1 MKNIIFSLLFI
12 IPVIGFSQCK
22 KENKEFVENSYYY
35 GSYYGCLN
43 DRGLPEGKGG
53 IEFSSGGSYEGNWES
68 GKMSGNGVYISNE
81 WKYEGQFQDGRMTG
95 KGVFTQVSPDYTIIQ
110 TGLFNNSN
118 LIKGTEKVIHSNG
131 VIIVNT
137 FLNGSVISERRNNR
151 NYYEASD
158 ISSNVEST
166 IVSTVR
172 EDDKYFISLKVNSV
186 IGEWYFDTGADGIS
200 IGKRL
205 FDRLVDSGIKYRD
218 LKMNITSFGVGGS
231 SENKYII
238 LDEITIGEI
247 TVKNVV
253 ATVRLEQNY
262 SLLGVQFFDKFSN
275 VEWDMK
281 AETLKLYK

>member
-1 MKNIIFSLLFI
+1 MRNIIIGLLLISPF
-12 IPVIGFSQCK
+12 VGFSQCK
-22 KENKEFVENSYYY
+22 KENKEFENY
-35 GSYYGCLN
+35 GSYHGCLN

-53 IEFSSGGSYEGNWES
+53 IEFSSGDSYNGDWED

-95 KGVFTQVSPDYTIIQ
+95 KGVFTQISLDYTIIQ
-110 TGLFNNSN
+110 TGVFNNRN
-118 LIKGTEKVIHSNG
+118 LIKGTEKVTRSNG
-131 VIIVNT
+131 VIIVST
-137 FLNGSVISERRNNR
+137 FLNGSVNSERRNNR

-172 EDDKYFISLKVNSV
+172 EDDKYLISLKVNSV

-205 FDRLVDSGIKYRD
+205 FDRLVDSGIKYKD
-218 LKMNITSFGVGGS
+218 LKMNVTSFGVGGS

-262 SLLGVQFFDKFSN
+262 SLLGVQFFDKFRN

>member
-1 MKNIIFSLLFI
+1 MWIVL
-12 IPVIGFSQCK
+12 
-22 KENKEFVENSYYY
+22 
-35 GSYYGCLN
+35 
-43 DRGLPEGKGG
+43 
-53 IEFSSGGSYEGNWES
+53 
-68 GKMSGNGVYISNE
+68 
-81 WKYEGQFQDGRMTG
+81 
-95 KGVFTQVSPDYTIIQ
+95 
-110 TGLFNNSN
+110 
-118 LIKGTEKVIHSNG
+118 EKVIHSNG

-186 IGEWYFDTGADGIS
+186 IGEWYFDIGADGIS

-205 FDRLVDSGIKYRD
+205 FDRLVESGIKYRD
-218 LKMNITSFGVGGS
+218 LKMNVTSFGVGGS

>member
-1 MKNIIFSLLFI
+1 MRSIIIGLLLI
-12 IPVIGFSQCK
+12 SPLVGLSQCSK
-22 KENKEFVENSYYY
+22 KEKKNLENY

-43 DRGLPEGKGG
+43 DLGMPDGKGKMTFV
-53 IEFSSGGSYEGNWES
+53 EGGSYDGNWSNGNMQGIGIYVQDNGLIYNGNFENNNFT
-68 GKMSGNGVYISNE
+68 GNGTLTQKSSD
-81 WKYEGQFQDGRMTG
+81 YE
-95 KGVFTQVSPDYTIIQ
+95 IIQ
-110 TGLFNNSN
+110 TGLFNNGT
-118 LIKGTEKVIHSNG
+118 LILGKKTTIQSNG
-131 VIIVNT
+131 LVVDVNVE
-137 FLNGSVISERRNNR
+137 NGSVISERRNDR
-151 NYYEASD
+151 NYYKASD